1 MYDLWYSIRKSPK
14 EVQRHDRENRT
25 YFRGGVTDVLKQ
37 IDTLPLEVNLQL
49 RRTVKAFPVSYSFTV
64 KRSKEIEELV
74 NYGYLVDVT
83 DNRKIL
89 EQEYDRNALFSELS
103 KRTYDITP
111 KTTTT
116 KKDMIDYILGNE
128 KALQRLAGKYIE
140 VEWSDGFQP
149 HIREI
154 EKVVEEI
161 IHTHY
166 SDYENVS
173 MIECYEEMQHE
184 KERAKTES
192 DKYKNLY
199 ATVERVTPRTDGT
212 TKQADAIRKSKTIAL
227 ILCIF
232 GGYFGLHYFYAGKTG
247 IGILYLCTVGLFGVG
262 WLVDIVRIATGKFKD
277 KDEHY
282 LK

>member
-1 MYDLWYSIRKSPK
+1 MTEKTEHI
-14 EVQRHDRENRT
+14 
-25 YFRGGVTDVLKQ
+25 FGGGVTDVLKQ

-49 RRTVKAFPVSYSFTV
+49 RRTVKAFPVSYSFIV

-184 KERAKTES
+184 KERAKAES

-232 GGYFGLHYFYAGKTG
+232 GGYFGLHYFYAGKIG
-247 IGILYLCTVGLFGVG
+247 KGILYLCTVGLFGIG
-262 WLVDIVRIATGKFKD
+262 WLVDIAKIATGKFKD
-277 KDEHY
+277 KNENY
-282 LK
+282 LI